1 MTASILKNITWL
13 GVGNAVVKPIWF
25 VFITAVCV
33 QILGFGEYGVMT
45 ASLALVGIVGSLI
58 NFGTSQFSIREVAR
72 DRNRAAVFFSNF
84 FPFRVA
90 TSAAG
95 LGLVMLIGVGL
106 GHRQGDLL
114 ALAFAGCYGITLNL
128 TEYCRAFYRAFEL
141 LRYEAVSIILEKIL
155 VVSAGTALLLTE
167 PRAAWVLGGMALG
180 MTLTLLGNVGWLTH
194 RLTAFRRDLIDRDFF
209 RKALPQALPLGLAS
223 IFVMLYF
230 RTDSVMLEAIQGEVV
245 AGQYGLAFRILEAL
259 TLLPAIIVAAFLPRL
274 SNLFSAQQNDA
285 FRRLMRRGLGSL
297 VALSL
302 LITLG
307 LTLTA
312 PLVITLLDPDPAAE
326 PAIRA
331 LQLLTWTFPFSSVN
345 YLLSTALTATD
356 DQKALAW
363 MLGVAAVFNI
373 ALNGVLIPLYSLYGA
388 CVATLLTQAGLTGA
402 MSLRYARQGTHTL
415 PSVES

>member
-1 MTASILKNITWL
+1 MAASILKNITWL
-13 GVGNAVVKPIWF
+13 GVGNVVVKPIWF

-33 QILGFGEYGVMT
+33 QILGVGEYGVMT
-45 ASLALVGIVGSLI
+45 ASLALVGIVSSLI

-72 DRNRAAVFFSNF
+72 DRDRASAFFSNF
-84 FPFRVA
+84 FPFRMM
-90 TSAAG
+90 TSAVG
-95 LGLVMLIGVGL
+95 LALVLLIGFGL

-155 VVSAGTALLLTE
+155 VVGAGTALLLVQ

-180 MTLTLLGNVGWLTH
+180 MTLTLLGNVRWVTH
-194 RLTAFRRDLIDRDFF
+194 RLTSFNRALIDRDFF

-230 RTDSVMLEAIQGEVV
+230 RTDSVMLEAIQGELA

-259 TLLPAIIVAAFLPRL
+259 ILLPAIVVAAFLPRL
-274 SNLFSAQQNDA
+274 STLFGDQQNEA
-285 FRRLMRRGLGSL
+285 FKRLMRRGLGIL
-297 VALSL
+297 AALSTAIAL
-302 LITLG
+302 ALALA
-307 LTLTA
+307 A
-312 PLVITLLDPDPAAE
+312 PLVIILIDPDPAAA
-326 PAIRA
+326 PAIDA
-331 LQLLTWTFPFSSVN
+331 LQILIWTFPFASVN

-363 MLGVAAVFNI
+363 MLGAAAVFNI
-373 ALNGVLIPLYSLYGA
+373 ALNGVLIPLYSFYGA
-388 CVATLLTQAGLTGA
+388 CAATLLTEAGLTGA
-402 MSLRYARQGTHTL
+402 MSLRYLRQ
-415 PSVES
+415 